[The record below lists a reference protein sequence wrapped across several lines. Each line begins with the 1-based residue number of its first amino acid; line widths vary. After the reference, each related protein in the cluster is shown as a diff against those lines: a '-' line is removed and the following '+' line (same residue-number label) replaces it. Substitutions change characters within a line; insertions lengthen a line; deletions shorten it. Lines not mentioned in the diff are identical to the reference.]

1 MFASYFGFLRNG
13 RNGRIDIHLILFTLN
28 VFLVVFGYSLRGAP
42 FQILKL
48 GRTGLVVISL
58 VWLFAK
64 AGNYVYVFRG
74 GKSWML
80 WFFLVINLYALAF
93 SVDFMYSLSR
103 IAAWIPFLIY
113 INYFIVYLFRKYDKE
128 TARLKLLQLFNFCYL
143 YPVIGMY
150 IFGNPLVQSDIY
162 GEDVGGFKSNVLGW
176 ASIVLFI
183 TSLDI
188 LSNTPQP
195 KLIYKRLLIALA
207 GVSLIALSITGSRS
221 GYLSLAITLVIII
234 ANSKRIAFSSKI
246 FLAIATV
253 GLTYYMLNDPK
264 SAINARIA
272 KSEQQAK
279 KGESRFQMAGLALGI
294 LDNHPNLILTGFG
307 YDNFRNGIK
316 VYTGIELEL
325 PSHNSYL
332 ELLTTTGAI
341 SFLFFFF
348 CFFLNAVVQYIWYD
362 IKKFVYLPT
371 LLIIPFFESNLNSGQ
386 FLFFP
391 WMTFMFFYIH
401 YRSPQIPFP
410 DQNQESLANGQ
421 KTIIHTHLSA
431 IK

>member
-1 MFASYFGFLRNG
+1 MLASYFGFLRNG
-13 RNGRIDIHLILFTLN
+13 RTGRIDIHLILFTLN
-28 VFLVVFGYSLRGAP
+28 VFLVVFGYSLRGSA
-42 FQILKL
+42 FQAVKL

-64 AGNYVYVFRG
+64 AGNYVYAFRG
-74 GKSWML
+74 SKSWML
-80 WFFLVINLYALAF
+80 WFFVVVNLYALAF
-93 SVDFMYSLSR
+93 SVDFIYSLSR
-103 IAAWIPFLIY
+103 IATWIPFLIY

-128 TARLKLLQLFNFCYL
+128 TARLKLLQLFSFSYL
-143 YPVIGMY
+143 YPVIGVY

-176 ASIVLFI
+176 ASIVLFV
-183 TSLDI
+183 TTLDI
-188 LSNTPQP
+188 ISNTPQP
-195 KLIYKRLLIALA
+195 KLTYKRLLIAITVLA
-207 GVSLIALSITGSRS
+207 LIVLSITGSRS

-246 FLAIATV
+246 FMCIATA

-264 SAINARIA
+264 SAINARIE

-279 KGESRFQMAGLALGI
+279 KGESRFQMAGLALRV
-294 LDNHPNLILTGFG
+294 LDQNPNLILTGFG

-316 VYTGIELEL
+316 AYTGIELEL

-348 CFFLNAVVQYIWYD
+348 LLFSQCGRP
-362 IKKFVYLPT
+362 VYLVR
-371 LLIIPFFESNLNSGQ
+371 
-386 FLFFP
+386 
-391 WMTFMFFYIH
+391 H
-401 YRSPQIPFP
+401 
-410 DQNQESLANGQ
+410 QEVCLS
-421 KTIIHTHLSA
+421 THAAADSVL
-431 IK
+431 

>member
-1 MFASYFGFLRNG
+1 
-13 RNGRIDIHLILFTLN
+13 
-28 VFLVVFGYSLRGAP
+28 
-42 FQILKL
+42 
-48 GRTGLVVISL
+48 
-58 VWLFAK
+58 
-64 AGNYVYVFRG
+64 
-74 GKSWML
+74 
-80 WFFLVINLYALAF
+80 
-93 SVDFMYSLSR
+93 MYSLSR
-103 IAAWIPFLIY
+103 IIAWIPFLIY

-128 TARLKLLQLFNFCYL
+128 TARLKLLQIFSFSYL
-143 YPVIGMY
+143 YPVLGMY

-183 TSLDI
+183 TTLDV
-188 LSNTPQP
+188 LSNTQP
-195 KLIYKRLLIALA
+195 KTNHKRLLIAITGL
-207 GVSLIALSITGSRS
+207 SLLALSVTGSRS
-221 GYLSLAITLVIII
+221 GYLSLAVTLVIII

-246 FLAIATV
+246 FMCIATV

-264 SAINARIA
+264 SAINARIE

-279 KGESRFQMAGLALGI
+279 KGEVRLEMATLALRV
-294 LDNHPNLILTGFG
+294 LDDNPNLILTGFG

-316 VYTGIELEL
+316 AYTGIELEL

-348 CFFLNAVVQYIWYD
+348 CFFLNAVVQYILYD
-362 IKKFVYLPT
+362 IRKFIFLPT

-391 WMTFMFFYIH
+391 WMTFLFFYIH
-401 YRSPQIPFP
+401 FRSPQVPFTEPARETLP
-410 DQNQESLANGQ
+410 DSRKTLA
-421 KTIIHTHLSA
+421 SR
-431 IK
+431 